1 MAVITVAEAMQ
12 HLGIDYADEAVTAN
26 VTTAVAAAEQT
37 LKGAVG
43 SDVETLLPGDARA
56 KQLALLYVDDYY
68 DEHGL
73 TTASGKQASAYRG
86 QVQCL
91 EWQLKLE
98 LRRLREAGA

>member
-1 MAVITVAEAMQ
+1 MAVITVDEALK

-43 SDVETLLPGDARA
+43 DDVEAFLPGDARA
-56 KQLALLYVDDYY
+56 KTLALLYVDDYY
-68 DEHGL
+68 NERSLSDAPGK
-73 TTASGKQASAYRG
+73 SGTAYRG
-86 QVQCL
+86 QVTVL

-98 LRRLREAGA
+98 LRRLREAAS

>member
-1 MAVITVAEAMQ
+1 MAVITVNEAMQ

-43 SDVETLLPGDARA
+43 DDVDSLLPGDPRA

-73 TTASGKQASAYRG
+73 TATSGKQSSAHRG
-86 QVQCL
+86 QVTVL

-98 LRRLREAGA
+98 LRRLREAGT